1 MNRLSALFILGLAMA
16 DVGCDKQDRAVAT
29 FVFPLGT
36 TTRLVLYS
44 SGKYEQLMLAG
55 GTPNFPYKRSWE
67 YRITLR
73 GVERRERKSPI
84 EMGSYL
90 RSSTN
95 ITTAVNR
102 DPRQPPD
109 YPTQRVY
116 RIIIHDGLEYLFDER
131 GGWAQRFEE
140 SKDTNLLRYAWRQ
153 ERR

>member
-1 MNRLSALFILGLAMA
+1 MNRLSALVILGLALA

-36 TTRLVLYS
+36 TTRLVLFS
-44 SGKYEQLMLAG
+44 SGKYEQWMLADM
-55 GTPNFPYKRSWE
+55 TPNFPYKASWQH
-67 YRITLR
+67 RITLR
-73 GVERRERKSPI
+73 GVEATQRKPPI

-95 ITTAVNR
+95 IIMAVKR
-102 DPRQPPD
+102 DPLQPPD

-116 RIIIHDGLEYLFDER
+116 RIIIHDDLEYLFDER

-140 SKDTNLLRYAWRQ
+140 SNDTNLLRYAWRQ